1 MTMTA
6 PDDELSAGLYIQK
19 QMLPEWRI
27 KKAKLIDDIVK
38 LLRPTEQERDA
49 SREDVARVTLH
60 VACANALM
68 RAKDQGSTKPGKRAA
83 GQLASTLRRI
93 DAVLNNPALDSML
106 RATVRAQT
114 PADKSKELA
123 RSAENFM
130 TAPSGKLTRK
140 TAEEKRFAIEQAH
153 SLMIKYS
160 PSTAEN
166 AGRGSPLC
174 KISAALYGKPDSDL
188 SSQCMT
194 FLRKRGLKKR
204 AAPS

>member
-1 MTMTA
+1 MTMTTS
-6 PDDELSAGLYIQK
+6 DEELSAGLYIQK

-27 KKAKLIDDIVK
+27 KKTKLIDNIVK
-38 LLRPTEQERDA
+38 LLRPKAQERDA
-49 SREDVARVTLH
+49 SREDIARVTLR

-93 DAVLNNPALDSML
+93 DAVLNNPALDSVL

-130 TAPSGKLTRK
+130 TGSLRK
-140 TAEEKRFAIEQAH
+140 TYAEDRGGKALRDRASTLADDQVLPEQ
-153 SLMIKYS
+153 
-160 PSTAEN
+160 
-166 AGRGSPLC
+166 GRERRTRQP
-174 KISAALYGKPDSDL
+174 ALQDFGGAVRQARQR
-188 SSQCMT
+188 SQ
-194 FLRKRGLKKR
+194 
-204 AAPS
+204 

>member
-6 PDDELSAGLYIQK
+6 PDEELSAGLYIQK

-27 KKAKLIDDIVK
+27 EKAKLIDDIVE
-38 LLRPTEQERDA
+38 LLRPKAQERDA

-68 RAKDQGSTKPGKRAA
+68 RAKDQGNTKPGKRAA

-106 RATVRAQT
+106 RAIVRAQT

-123 RSAENFM
+123 RSVENLM
-130 TAPSGKLTRK
+130 TTPSGKLTRK
-140 TAEEKRFAIEQAH
+140 TAEEKRFAIEQAYA
-153 SLMIKYS
+153 LMIKYS
-160 PSTAEN
+160 PSEADN
-166 AGRGSPLC
+166 AKRGSRFC

-188 SSQCMT
+188 SNQCTT
-194 FLRKRGLKKR
+194 FLRNRG
-204 AAPS
+204 

>member
-6 PDDELSAGLYIQK
+6 PDEELSSSLYIQNL
-19 QMLPEWRI
+19 MLPEWRN

-38 LLRPTEQERDA
+38 LLRPKAQERDA

-93 DAVLNNPALDSML
+93 DAVLKNPALDSML
-106 RATVRAQT
+106 RAIARTQI

-123 RSAENFM
+123 RIAENFT
-130 TAPSGKLTRK
+130 TAPSRKLTWK
-140 TAEEKRFAIEQAH
+140 TAEEKRFAIEQAYA
-153 SLMIKYS
+153 LIIKYS
-160 PSTAEN
+160 PSEADN
-166 AGRGSPLC
+166 AKRGSRFC

-188 SSQCMT
+188 SNQCT
-194 FLRKRGLKKR
+194 SFLRNR
-204 AAPS
+204 S